1 MSVVAIGPS
10 PFITCYELIGING
23 FEAENGEEVAK
34 ILQGIIEE
42 RKFKLIVLP
51 ERFAKETDE
60 IRSLVMKKGE
70 IWPVFALIPDLT
82 MVSGMRL
89 EELKSVVSLAIG
101 AKLEL

>member
-1 MSVVAIGPS
+1 MSIAAIGPS
-10 PFITCYELIGING
+10 PFVTCFELIGING
-23 FEAENGEEVAK
+23 FEAESGEELAK
-34 ILQGIIEE
+34 ILLELVEG

-89 EELKSVVSLAIG
+89 EELKSIVSLAIG

>member
-34 ILQGIIEE
+34 VLQDIIEE